1 MRVLV
6 IGGTSFIG
14 PAIVTQLHEQGHEV
28 TVFHRG
34 RTEHDLPDGIRHLHG
49 SLADLADFSQEFSR
63 LAPDAAIHMLLG
75 TPAEAKQ
82 AVDIFRGITS
92 RLVVASSADVY
103 QAYGRV
109 RGLEGGPP
117 DTTPLT
123 EDAPLRTRFYPYRG
137 LGMDEDDY
145 DKILV
150 ERIVMHADDLP
161 ATVVRFAFVYGPHD
175 PQRRLE
181 RYVQRMAA
189 RRPVILLDATSAEWR
204 RSRVYAANAAR
215 AMVVAAT
222 APHAAGRVYHVGEP
236 NAYSEYEW
244 VERVAR
250 LMCWFG
256 QIRVLPSDQLPAPLR
271 LQLDGRQPIILDS
284 TRIRQELGYTEL
296 VTEQDALLQSIAWEL
311 QQPLETTTYPETTT
325 YEDED
330 RVISSLEA

>member
-1 MRVLV
+1 MRVVV

-49 SLADLADFSQEFSR
+49 SLADLAEFSQEFSR
-63 LAPDAAIHMLLG
+63 LAPDVVIHMLLG

-82 AVDIFRGITS
+82 AVDVFRGMTT
-92 RLVVASSADVY
+92 RFVAASSADVY

-109 RGLEGGPP
+109 RSLEGGPP
-117 DTTPLT
+117 DPTPLT
-123 EDAPLRTRFYPYRG
+123 EDSPLRTHFYPYRG

-150 ERIVMHADDLP
+150 ERIVMHTNDLP
-161 ATVVRFAFVYGPHD
+161 ATIVRFAFVYGPRD

-189 RRPVILLDATSAEWR
+189 RRPVILLDDTSAEWR
-204 RSRVYAANAAR
+204 RTRVYGANAAR

-222 APHAAGRVYHVGEP
+222 TAHAAGRVYHVGEP

-244 VERVAR
+244 VERIAR
-250 LMCWFG
+250 LMHWSG
-256 QIRVLPSDQLPAPLR
+256 QIRVLPSERLPALLR

-284 TRIRQELGYTEL
+284 TRIRQELGYTEQI
-296 VTEQDALLQSIAWEL
+296 TEHDALLQSIAWEL
-311 QQPLETTTYPETTT
+311 QQPAETTT